1 MKNLLCLLLLI
12 SLTSYSQSKNE
23 TGKSTVIAK
32 KLLIQDNITCNYIIT
47 NNVIEVTGI
56 NSQEQ
61 LFEMKKSL
69 FLNNNKIIK

>member
-32 KLLIQDNITCNYIIT
+32 KLLIQDNIER
-47 NNVIEVTGI
+47 VIYDYTQVWI
-56 NSQEQ
+56 NWA
-61 LFEMKKSL
+61 
-69 FLNNNKIIK
+69 FLK